1 MQSFT
6 KIILLMC
13 FSFIFT
19 YWLQRFD
26 NNYKNK
32 TNFDKFKLSI
42 VVSCLIGIFMLQN
55 TKNSSNFNY
64 EILTEVPNF

>member
-1 MQSFT
+1 
-6 KIILLMC
+6 MC

-42 VVSCLIGIFMLQN
+42 VVACLIGIFMLQN
-55 TKNSSNFNY
+55 IKNTSNFNY